1 MNLYQINTKISS
13 MVDPETGEIL
23 DYEAFENL
31 AMERDQMLEEL
42 AMWYKNLTAEAAMI
56 SCEEKKLAERRK
68 ELEKRAERLKTYLSD
83 FLAGSKFSTPR
94 VSCTFRKSSSLE
106 IADEAQFI
114 KNMAQS
120 QLFEYLTYKDPT
132 VNRDAVKKAINAGQ
146 TFEGAAIVE
155 KNNIQ
160 IK

>member
-1 MNLYQINTKISS
+1 MNLYEINTEIAS

-31 AMERDQMLEEL
+31 AMERDQKLEEL

-56 SCEEKKLAERRK
+56 SIEEKKLAERRK
-68 ELEKRAERLKTYLSD
+68 ACENRAERLKTYLSD
-83 FLAGSKFSTPR
+83 FLAGSKFSTAR
-94 VSCTFRKSSSLE
+94 VSCTFRKSKSLE

-132 VNRDAVKKAINAGQ
+132 VNKDAVKAAIKAGQ
-146 TFEGAAIVE
+146 TFEGAVIIE

>member
-1 MNLYQINTKISS
+1 MNLYEINKEITS

-31 AMERDQMLEEL
+31 AMERDQKLEEMAL
-42 AMWYKNLTAEAAMI
+42 WYKNLTAEAAMI
-56 SCEEKKLAERRK
+56 SVEEKRLAERRK
-68 ELEKRAERLKTYLSD
+68 ACEKQAERLETYLSK
-83 FLAGSKFSTPR
+83 FLAGSKFSTAR
-94 VSCTFRKSSSLE
+94 VSCTFRKSTSLE

-114 KNMAQS
+114 KNLAQS
-120 QLFEYLTYKDPT
+120 QLFEYLTYKDPS
-132 VNRDAVKKAINAGQ
+132 VNKDAVKNAIKAGQ
-146 TFEGAAIVE
+146 TFEGAAIIE

>member
-1 MNLYQINTKISS
+1 MNLYEINTEIAS

-31 AMERDQMLEEL
+31 AMERDQKLEEL

-56 SCEEKKLAERRK
+56 SVEENKLAERRK
-68 ELEKRAERLKTYLSD
+68 TLEKQAKRLEAYLSK
-83 FLAGSKFSTPR
+83 FLAGSKFSTAR
-94 VSCTFRKSSSLE
+94 VSCTFRKSKSLE

-132 VNRDAVKKAINAGQ
+132 VNKDAVKAAIKAGQ
-146 TFEGAAIVE
+146 TFDGAAIIE